1 MTEEDSGSQN
11 ACLVCGKVGEGV
23 RREVDQ
29 EAAWFQEV
37 LKEVI
42 GEDFDQFQ
50 TFCNIC
56 DRLVSEFEEV
66 TREKRSIKQEIQLRL
81 SSNGANFEV
90 IEYLNDI
97 EDSNGQEI
105 TIETGEITDVS
116 NYMKNDVKIFEIDV
130 KSDDVIVNKIADE
143 IKKENSIACKP
154 KLYKKAKAIKNE
166 THTNSIK
173 IEKNSCNEKVLEI
186 DCKTWENI
194 FLVHELSSNWNILLT
209 CLLQKMFPDCL
220 IHLEDP
226 NYKSDSNI
234 IFSAKGYCQISSCSS
249 KFSLFSVKNY
259 EIRIKTEGVINHDY
273 SKACSEQSEN
283 KFEPDKAREKV
294 YEMNETECEMARI
307 CQFCLKYFEEPQSF
321 YEHRSMHLGD
331 EDPFLCL
338 ACGKTFSSAKLR
350 NLHYLE
356 GHGKFKCD
364 KCKRDFSSEVK
375 LNIHIKHCTFG
386 QTLQCKICNKTFANK
401 RNLRDHTKIFHEVE
415 PVKEESKYHF
425 PCTECDK
432 VFYKKSNLT
441 SHLLRHSDVTPFIC
455 GVLNCGKGFKREKT
469 LIKHFQLIHE
479 GVKDEFL
486 CVHCGQQFMSQTGLR
501 THISIHTGQD
511 YVKRNIKCEVCNK
524 GFRCQADLKTHSV
537 VHTKAK
543 PYSCDWPQCGQSF
556 SQKASLKDH
565 LNVHENK
572 FQCEGCKKS
581 FGRERYL
588 MLHCKT
594 CVHLSR
600 TNEVINHDIAEHSED
615 MNSVG
620 VQHIIITTEGS
631 ELTGEISDDV
641 EMTQVQVVQSETGE
655 LAVTMLVGEDGGEGL
670 HLVREE
676 GMIEVVRDGEDS
688 YEIIGDKGNE
698 WEVKRE
704 ALRIVEDNQ
713 KDETIQS

>member
-1 MTEEDSGSQN
+1 MTEEDPESQRS
-11 ACLVCGKVGEGV
+11 CLVCGKVGEGV
-23 RREVDQ
+23 SREVDQ
-29 EAAWFQEV
+29 EATWFQEIV
-37 LKEVI
+37 KEVI

-56 DRLVSEFEEV
+56 DRLISEFEQISI
-66 TREKRSIKQEIQLRL
+66 EKRSIKEEIQLRI
-81 SSNGANFEV
+81 SSNGSNYEV
-90 IEYLNDI
+90 IEYLNDN
-97 EDSNGQEI
+97 EDSNNQEI

-116 NYMKNDVKIFEIDV
+116 TYMKNEVKIFEIDV
-130 KSDDVIVNKIADE
+130 KSDTIVNTISDE
-143 IKKENSIACKP
+143 ITEVNESSSHKP
-154 KLYKKAKAIKNE
+154 NYYKKGKSTKSE
-166 THTNSIK
+166 DHPK
-173 IEKNSCNEKVLEI
+173 ITVDEKGDSNEKVLEI

-209 CLLQKMFPDCL
+209 CLLQKIFPDCL

-234 IFSAKGYCQISSCSS
+234 IFSARGNCEISSCGS
-249 KFSLFSVKNY
+249 KFSLCSYKNY
-259 EIRIKTEGVINHDY
+259 EIRVNSEGLVNHDY
-273 SKACSEQSEN
+273 SKAYNDNSGN
-283 KFEPDKAREKV
+283 IFELDKSRDKV
-294 YEMNETECEMARI
+294 YEMDETECEMARI
-307 CQFCLKYFEEPQSF
+307 CQFCLKYFEEPQLF
-321 YEHRSMHLGD
+321 YEHRNLHLGD
-331 EDPFLCL
+331 DDPFLCL
-338 ACGKTFSSAKLR
+338 VCGKTFHTAKLR
-350 NLHYLE
+350 KLHYLE
-356 GHGKFKCD
+356 GHSNYICD
-364 KCKRDFSSEVK
+364 KCKKDFASEVK
-375 LNIHIKHCTFG
+375 LNMHIKHCTFG

-401 RNLRDHTKIFHEVE
+401 RNLRDHIKIFHEEE

-441 SHLLRHSDVTPFIC
+441 SHMLRHSDVTPFIC
-455 GVLNCGKGFKREKT
+455 GVVDCGKGFKREKT

-479 GVKDEFL
+479 GIKDEFL

-543 PYSCDWPQCGQSF
+543 PYKCDWPQCGQSF

-600 TNEVINHDIAEHSED
+600 TNEVVHHDIIDQSED
-615 MNSVG
+615 VNSVG
-620 VQHIIITTEGS
+620 VQHIIITTDGT
-631 ELTGEISDDV
+631 ELTGEMSEDI

-655 LAVTMLVGEDGGEGL
+655 LAVTMLVGDDGGEEL
-670 HLVREE
+670 QLVRDE
-676 GMIEVVRDGEDS
+676 G
-688 YEIIGDKGNE
+688 N
-698 WEVKRE
+698 
-704 ALRIVEDNQ
+704 A
-713 KDETIQS
+713 